1 MSVNINKKN
10 KQLEYLKQ
18 RLGSIKKKAVGE
30 VNLEELENR
39 FKENNPRYEILTKET
54 NELWQKQ
61 NKYLTLIN
69 DRESVK
75 KRLDSYKELIARNI

>member
-1 MSVNINKKN
+1 M
-10 KQLEYLKQ
+10 
-18 RLGSIKKKAVGE
+18 GE

-75 KRLDSYKELIARNI
+75 KRLDS